1 VTERFQLN
9 ILTPEREIFSG
20 SVESVT
26 VTGAIGEFGVLPGH
40 YPYITSVRPGALT
53 FAAKGPNGEEEG
65 HVYAVGHGF
74 AQVSA
79 TKVSIVVS
87 SFENADDIDVAAAR
101 AALGDAEK
109 ALLGTDPESSE
120 YADAQVAQGLAT
132 GRILASERRS
142 E

>member
-1 VTERFQLN
+1 VGDRFLLN
-9 ILTPEREIFSG
+9 ILTPEKEIFSG

-26 VTGAIGEFGVLPGH
+26 VTGAVGEFGVLPGH

-53 FAAKGPNGEEEG
+53 FAAKGPNGEEKG

-79 TKVSIVVS
+79 EKVSIVVS
-87 SFENADDIDVAAAR
+87 SFENAEEVDVAAAKE
-101 AALGDAEK
+101 ALADAEK
-109 ALLGTDPESSE
+109 TLLAADPESSE
-120 YADAQVAQGLAT
+120 YADAQVAQSLAT
-132 GRILASERRS
+132 GRMLAAERRS